1 MIRILLFD
9 DNRAQIDSL
18 KLMIEEADDMQV
30 VGAFSD
36 ATEIVSKIKRLQPD
50 VIMMDIQMPE
60 ISGIEAVII
69 LKQIF
74 PNIQILMHTIHAD
87 DDKVFAAICAGASGY
102 LLKGSDYERVIN
114 SIKEVFQGGSPMSP
128 SIARKVLNSIQEKNP
143 QHSPRFYPL
152 TPREKDVLKCMVD
165 GMSYKMIADACQIKY
180 STVNFY
186 IKNIYDKLHVNSA
199 TEAVSKAILEKI
211 IHP

>member
-18 KLMIEEADDMQV
+18 KLMFEEADDMQV

-36 ATEIVSKIKRLQPD
+36 ATEIVSKVKRLQPD

-114 SIKEVFQGGSPMSP
+114 SINESFASKALVKNSVCPGN
-128 SIARKVLNSIQEKNP
+128 LNS
-143 QHSPRFYPL
+143 S
-152 TPREKDVLKCMVD
+152 D
-165 GMSYKMIADACQIKY
+165 
-180 STVNFY
+180 
-186 IKNIYDKLHVNSA
+186 
-199 TEAVSKAILEKI
+199 
-211 IHP
+211 